1 VPEVNY
7 SGQFAELLKARYGV
21 KVRKLNTY
29 GGVPFTVEQLFA
41 GIEKAYEE
49 VLQHA

>member
-1 VPEVNY
+1 
-7 SGQFAELLKARYGV
+7 V
-21 KVRKLNTY
+21 KVRKLNIY
-29 GGVPFTVEQLFA
+29 GGAAFTVEQLLA